1 MEQKN
6 IRSYK
11 ALWYFAS
18 FGFLFIWFSR
28 IYPLVAYDGD
38 DWQYLSYVRKAIPL
52 WQNWNPSRVLP
63 EVLMPLCGAVAAFV
77 VTPLTG
83 DYIRSVTLVSALVV
97 SGSIVVYLHC
107 FARLME
113 RRFSL
118 SGASAVLLSML
129 FLVLHFLVMCFQ
141 DSYNNYLFLC
151 NDLTCYYFYLIP
163 ALLNCSLVMWM
174 MAGFDQDLTREG
186 SLKKQGLFV
195 VAVYF
200 AIFSNLPDS
209 VILAIYAGVRL
220 LLAFIRDWKSPYF
233 RKSFLRKNVPEL
245 LIVAAW
251 FVSAIFELNG
261 GRASADMGY
270 RLPPLQGLKET
281 VHRFCRMVFYSN
293 RFFLLFAFLVVIG
306 AIAVLAFTK
315 EKGSREKEVLST
327 ARELILCAILM
338 VAAIVILC
346 VKVDVCNINR
356 SEYVFGIYFYGLL
369 LLFTAF
375 TYLLHKF
382 PKLMLA
388 LPLVICILA
397 SSVITPNKTFLS
409 ANYQDCDSSICI
421 AVINDV
427 IDQLRTAQEAGQ
439 SEATIHVP
447 VSEPDDNWPLSSFTG
462 DMMASTLYD
471 HGVLSR
477 PIQVTVQPD
486 PEMNKK
492 YDLPIPETVQLP
504 SPQS

>member
-1 MEQKN
+1 MEK
-6 IRSYK
+6 RTRFYK
-11 ALWYFAS
+11 ALWYLAA

-28 IYPLVAYDGD
+28 IYPLVPYDGD

-52 WQNWNPSRVLP
+52 WKDWNPSRVLP

-97 SGSIVVYLHC
+97 SGSIVVYLRC

-113 RRFSL
+113 RRFSM
-118 SGASAVLLSML
+118 SGPSAILLSML
-129 FLVLHFLVMCFQ
+129 FLVLHFLVMRFQ

-174 MAGFDQDLTREG
+174 MAGFNQDLAREG
-186 SLKKQGLFV
+186 ILEKQGLFV

-200 AIFSNLPDS
+200 AIFSNLPES

-220 LLAFIRDWKSPYF
+220 LLAFVKDWKSPHF
-233 RKSFLRKNVPEL
+233 WKPFLRQNMPEL

-270 RLPPLQGLKET
+270 RLPPLPGLKET

-293 RFFLLFAFLVVIG
+293 RFFLLFAFLVVIA
-306 AIAVLAFTK
+306 AIALLASTK
-315 EKGSREKEVLST
+315 QKGSREKVVLST
-327 ARELILCAILM
+327 AGELILCAALM

-356 SEYVFGIYFYGLL
+356 SEYVFGIYFYGFL
-369 LLFTAF
+369 LLFTALA
-375 TYLLHKF
+375 YLLHRC
-382 PKLMLA
+382 PKLILA
-388 LPLVICILA
+388 LPFAICILA

-409 ANYQDCDSSICI
+409 ANYQDCDSRVCI
-421 AVINDV
+421 AIINDV
-427 IDQLRTAQEAGQ
+427 IDQLRTAQEAGY

-447 VSEPDDNWPLSSFTG
+447 VSESDDNWPLSSFAG
-462 DMMASTLYD
+462 DMMAPTLYD

-477 PIQVTVQPD
+477 TIQVTVLPD
-486 PEMNKK
+486 PDMNRK
-492 YDLPIPETVQLP
+492 YDLPVPETVQLP